1 VSLRSRDAWL
11 FLLLL
16 FAGVSGCSGCSG
28 YRRCN
33 APPPLQLQALPR
45 RLSQTGLPQDGVPQA
60 ESSQAESSQ
69 NALGA
74 PGGTIRAYAP
84 AFALWSDGASKRRWV
99 SLPEGARIDTSNPD
113 DWSFP
118 VGTRFWKEFSL
129 AGRRI
134 ETRLLAKVGPGSDD
148 WAGAAYVWDA
158 DQRDAT
164 LTPEGVEDADG
175 QGYEVPS
182 ASACRGCHGG
192 RQSHVLGFSAL
203 QLGQPD
209 LPLTLDDLA
218 SEGRLTR
225 VPKRAPVML
234 GNDVER
240 SALGYLHANCSHCH
254 NQQRPEREDGARCY
268 DPQRSIDFSLPSSPT
283 APAASPAVTTTVP
296 RFVMPGEPDASR
308 LIALVSRRGF
318 LLHMPPLGSQ
328 RVDPDGVRLL
338 RAWIEGMGASQ

>member
-1 VSLRSRDAWL
+1 
-11 FLLLL
+11 LLVL
-16 FAGVSGCSGCSG
+16 FAGLSCCSG
-28 YRRCN
+28 YRSCQ
-33 APPPLQLQALPR
+33 APPLQLQALPL
-45 RLSQTGLPQDGVPQA
+45 RLSQTGLLHDRLLQD
-60 ESSQAESSQ
+60 ESLQD
-69 NALGA
+69 ALNSPGQA
-74 PGGTIRAYAP
+74 PGGAIRAYAP

-134 ETRLLAKVGPGSDD
+134 ETRLLTKVGPGGDD

-182 ASACRGCHGG
+182 ATACRGCHGG

-203 QLGQPD
+203 QLAQPG
-209 LPLTLDDLA
+209 LPLTLDHLA

-225 VPKRAPVML
+225 VPRRAPVSAGSL
-234 GNDVER
+234 ITGSDLER
-240 SALGYLHANCSHCH
+240 SALGYLHANCAHCH

-268 DPQRSIDFSLPSSPT
+268 DPQRSIDFSLPSSLTNPAG
-283 APAASPAVTTTVP
+283 APAITTTVP
-296 RFVMPGEPDASR
+296 RFVTPGEPDASR

-318 LLHMPPLGSQ
+318 LLHMPPLGSH
-328 RVDPDGVRLL
+328 RVDADGVRLL
-338 RAWIEGMGASQ
+338 RAWIEGMGAPR

>member
-1 VSLRSRDAWL
+1 VSLRYRWWP
-11 FLLLL
+11 FLLVL
-16 FAGVSGCSGCSG
+16 FAGVSGCSG

-33 APPPLQLQALPR
+33 APPPLQLQELPL
-45 RLSQTGLPQDGVPQA
+45 RLSQTGLSYDGFRRNQAAQDG
-60 ESSQAESSQ
+60 S
-69 NALGA
+69 ALEASARASGSA
-74 PGGTIRAYAP
+74 VRAYAP

-134 ETRLLAKVGPGSDD
+134 ETRLLAKVGPGGDD

-158 DQRDAT
+158 DGRDAT
-164 LTPEGVEDADG
+164 LAPEGVKDADG

-182 ASACRGCHGG
+182 ATACRGCHGG
-192 RQSHVLGFSAL
+192 RSSHVLGFSAL
-203 QLGQPD
+203 QLAQPG

-218 SEGRLTR
+218 HEGRLTR
-225 VPKRAPVML
+225 VPRAAPAMA
-234 GNDVER
+234 GSDVER
-240 SALGYLHANCSHCH
+240 SALGYLHANCAHCH

-268 DPQRSIDFSLPSSPT
+268 DPQRSIDFSLPS
-283 APAASPAVTTTVP
+283 ALRDPATSPAIATTVP
-296 RFVMPGEPDASR
+296 RFVTPGEPDASR

-318 LLHMPPLGSQ
+318 LLHMPPLGSH

-338 RAWIEGMGASQ
+338 RAWIEGMGAPR